1 MNTGAL
7 QLDLQRP
14 YRRKTWQTLLP
25 QIFPGVE
32 LFTQAAET
40 PLTTEAQR
48 ALATGLRQIGRAVLR
63 DENGSERIIAI
74 FEADVVPSVD
84 VVRNRVALRQLVSR
98 CIDEVSA
105 HAVLAFFVQPRAS
118 AYRLTYAAKES
129 IHREDL
135 SVETTETA
143 TKRYTYVLGAGEAR
157 RTAAQRLAGL
167 AANRDTVKWKDV
179 ADAFSVEK
187 LNDEFFKTYKE
198 HYLAFCKHLLD
209 STATAAVFD
218 LKLSGLKDK
227 ELDKALKPVRD
238 FVKKLLGR
246 LVFLHFIQKKQW
258 LGCPADRTDWTQG
271 DPEFIQTWFAKRPG
285 RDRFYRDFLV
295 PLFYDAL
302 NNNARE
308 RSLFAPTGTRVPY
321 LNGGLFERELVPGSG
336 HKPLEVERLDL
347 PDAFFAGLLEFLSQY
362 NFTID
367 ENDPDDHEIG
377 IDPEMLGHIFEN
389 LLEDNKDK
397 GAYYTP
403 KAIVQY
409 MCQQSLIHYLQG
421 HFRDDPAAPAEIE
434 RLIRLKEPVD
444 PRDSRNWLTVH
455 AHRLEELLDDVK
467 ICDPAIGSGAFPI
480 GLLQEIYWTRLTLHP
495 GIDRAKAKRDIIQ
508 KSIHGVDIDA
518 GAVEIAR
525 LRCWLALIVEEEQPR
540 PLPNLD
546 FKIMQGDSLLES
558 FEGIPLD
565 QLMPSVRPLYE
576 RAVQQKELDLGSV
589 VREKLQLELSE
600 EDRQRFAKLLGD
612 YFPCEDPAEKSRLH
626 GEIDAFVL
634 KHLDYNVDQFLR
646 REETELSQILK
657 DIEEKRQKAKKYK
670 LSPRENRRIKTLE
683 ADVRAH
689 RARKVKLHELADI
702 PERPYFLWHLFFQ
715 DVFERG
721 GFDIL
726 IANPPYV
733 RMELFKDLK
742 PALREHYKQVY
753 AERADLYCYFYAR
766 AVSLLRERGI
776 LCFISSNKFFR
787 GGYGEKLRS
796 LLSTETELQSVV
808 DFGDLP
814 IFEATTYPCILL
826 AAKGTPRQGHT
837 VQTLK
842 VEREPDIPHF
852 MNLPTVPQE
861 QDGFSWS
868 LESPAVLRVL
878 GNMKARGIPLR
889 TCVGDAIYMGV
900 KTGCKEAFI
909 IDGKTRDGIVVASP
923 QADKVIKP
931 YLGGRNVR
939 KWACDYPDLWMI
951 YLHHGVDTDD
961 LQAVLDHLKPF
972 RRQLESRATEQAW
985 YELQQPQEKFVPAY
999 EASKIIFPDIAADL
1013 RFALDARGAFFS
1025 NTAYCIASSDLYLL
1039 AVLNASCTQFFYE
1052 RLSAQFRGGY
1062 LRFWTQY
1069 VEQIPIPDAD
1079 DATKDQLRELAR
1091 RAAKTAGSELAAIEA
1106 EINRIVYRLFKL
1118 ESDEIALIEGATAS
1132 AKPALDHKTALFTRI
1147 LPELSAAAPYFSHD
1161 AITKRL
1167 ADLKIEMADHSLR
1180 MYLSEAM
1187 AKGIVHDAGRGWY
1200 SRLADRCVLDPK
1212 PVARLVRQLE
1222 KEFSLLDF
1230 TCWSTQQVN
1239 PWMHH
1244 ILSKFLTFVNVD
1256 PDGLPAVAEYLRA
1269 EGYEVHENPKGNR
1282 TAEVRA
1288 NGKTVVI
1295 RPLNTHAPKEGHFA
1309 PPEAVLVDLHF
1320 ENRALGIM
1328 DSADFKGMAQ
1338 QLAATN
1344 RLLWAT
1350 LCHYADKRGVA
1361 PGELFAQTN
1370 VLTAEV

>member
-1 MNTGAL
+1 MNPIFLQTQL
-7 QLDLQRP
+7 QLP

-25 QIFPGVE
+25 QIIPGVE
-32 LFTQAAET
+32 LFTQAVEM

-63 DENGSERIIAI
+63 DEIGNERIVAI
-74 FEADVVPSVD
+74 FEADVVPGVD

-105 HAVLAFFVQPRAS
+105 HAVLAYFVQPGAS

-143 TKRYTYVLGAGEAR
+143 TKRYTYVLGPGEAR

-167 AANRDTVKWKDV
+167 AANRDTKKWKDV

-198 HYLAFCKHLLD
+198 HYQAFCKHLLN
-209 STATAAVFD
+209 STATAVVFD
-218 LKLSGLKDK
+218 LKLRGLKDK

-271 DPEFIQTWFAKRPG
+271 DPTFIQTWFARTTG

-302 NNNARE
+302 NNNGRD

-336 HKPLEVERLDL
+336 HKPLEVEKLDL
-347 PDAFFAGLLEFLSQY
+347 PDVLFAGLLEFLSQY

-421 HFRDDPAAPAEIE
+421 HFRPDGGTTSVSSVDATERVPPTEAEAAIE
-434 RLIRLKEPVD
+434 RLIRLKEPID
-444 PRDSRNWLTVH
+444 PRDARSWLTIH

-495 GIDRAKAKRDIIQ
+495 GLERAKAKRDIIQ
-508 KSIHGVDIDA
+508 KSIHGVDLDA

-525 LRCWLALIVEEEQPR
+525 LRCWLALIVEEDQPR

-576 RAVQQKELDLGSV
+576 RAVQQKELDLGPV

-600 EDRQRFAKLLGD
+600 EDRLRFAKLLGD

-626 GEIDAFVL
+626 IEIDTFVL
-634 KHLDYNVDQFLR
+634 KHIDYNVDQFLR
-646 REETELSQILK
+646 REEAELAQLQHGI
-657 DIEEKRQKAKKYK
+657 DEKRKTAKKYE
-670 LSPRENRRIKTLE
+670 LSPREKRRIKALE
-683 ADVRAH
+683 ADIRAN
-689 RARKVKLHELADI
+689 RARKAKLHGLADI

-715 DVFERG
+715 DVFVRG
-721 GFDIL
+721 GFDIV
-726 IANPPYV
+726 IANPPFVLLQEGRVTEEESV
-733 RMELFKDLK
+733 RFRSLYRVAAFKLDLYHLFIERGTTLAAANGVICYITPANFLTNNYAMRLRRFLAEVTAIQEVIVYDDDVFAASVNNVTFLLNRGITSSPLIRFRRGRLKNGDLRLAEAGSFPQKDVVSPHYLLTP
-742 PALREHYKQVY
+742 PALGSSR
-753 AERADLYCYFYAR
+753 DL
-766 AVSLLRERGI
+766 
-776 LCFISSNKFFR
+776 
-787 GGYGEKLRS
+787 
-796 LLSTETELQSVV
+796 
-808 DFGDLP
+808 
-814 IFEATTYPCILL
+814 
-826 AAKGTPRQGHT
+826 
-837 VQTLK
+837 
-842 VEREPDIPHF
+842 
-852 MNLPTVPQE
+852 
-861 QDGFSWS
+861 
-868 LESPAVLRVL
+868 
-878 GNMKARGIPLR
+878 
-889 TCVGDAIYMGV
+889 
-900 KTGCKEAFI
+900 
-909 IDGKTRDGIVVASP
+909 
-923 QADKVIKP
+923 
-931 YLGGRNVR
+931 
-939 KWACDYPDLWMI
+939 
-951 YLHHGVDTDD
+951 
-961 LQAVLDHLKPF
+961 
-972 RRQLESRATEQAW
+972 
-985 YELQQPQEKFVPAY
+985 
-999 EASKIIFPDIAADL
+999 ASKIADSADELGGMARVCFGMQL
-1013 RFALDARGAFFS
+1013 RDRSKHTRDVLE
-1025 NTAYCIASSDLYLL
+1025 
-1039 AVLNASCTQFFYE
+1039 AVAQPE
-1052 RLSAQFRGGY
+1052 RLSADYRQCISGRDIGRYCLKYVPRYCYFNRIAKRGGCWDEALHLAKNKIVLRQIGLYPEGALDTKGIPVLNTAFMVVPNEPSLAFPIMAILNSKVIRYFWQTRFRDDRKTFPKIKGEY
-1062 LRFWTQY
+1062 LK
-1069 VEQIPIPDAD
+1069 ELPIPIACPEVQTQLAALVAQAC
-1079 DATKDQLRELAR
+1079 ATAGLELA
-1091 RAAKTAGSELAAIEA
+1091 EIE
-1106 EINRIVYRLFKL
+1106 EKINQIVYRLFKL
-1118 ESDEIALIEGATAS
+1118 EPDEIALIEGATAS
-1132 AKPALDHKTALFTRI
+1132 TKPALDNKSALFTRI
-1147 LPELSAAAPYFSHD
+1147 LPELSAAAPYFSHN

-1167 ADLKIEMADHSLR
+1167 ADLTIEMADHSLR
-1180 MYLSEAM
+1180 VYLSEAM
-1187 AKGIVHDAGRGWY
+1187 EKGIVHDAGRGWY

-1212 PVARLVRQLE
+1212 PVAKLIHQLE
-1222 KEFSLLDF
+1222 KKFPLLDF

-1256 PDGLPAVAEYLRA
+1256 PDGLLAVAEFLRA
-1269 EGYEVHENPKGNR
+1269 EGYEVNANPKGNR

-1288 NGKTVVI
+1288 NGKTVII

-1309 PPEAVLVDLHF
+1309 PPEAVLVDLF
-1320 ENRALGIM
+1320 KENLALTIM
-1328 DSADFKGMAQ
+1328 DAADFKGMAQ

-1344 RLLWAT
+1344 RLLWAA
-1350 LCHYADKRGVA
+1350 LSHYADKRGIA
-1361 PGELFAQTN
+1361 IGELFAQVN
-1370 VLTAEV
+1370 VLTAKL